1 MSSPLSGFT
10 VIDFSHVMA
19 GPFCTHTL
27 HTLGARVIKI
37 ERIGEGDVMRHYDVR
52 PEYTSKAPPFIAV
65 NAGKESLALDLKS
78 AQAKKIIRD
87 LVSTADVVV
96 ENFRPGVL
104 ERLGLGY
111 QECKQWNENIVY
123 CSVSGFGQQGPL
135 KNNPA
140 YDHIVQAMA
149 GVMSLTGEP
158 NSKHLKVGFPVL
170 DTFAGYTAA
179 MAVMSALLQRERF
192 GGGQYIDVAMLDASL
207 NLMIS
212 MAAPFLIAGDIPKKV
227 GNRGFN
233 MSPTSD
239 TFRAKDGEI
248 SIGANTQKQYEA
260 MCQVMERDDL
270 IHDERFALREGRMK
284 NEAALQE
291 EIEKTTQLKSAYEWE
306 SAFNKVGVPS
316 AAIRTIPEISQHEHL
331 YGRGRKIPIQSESQ
345 IAKGENSGF
354 TLGPGFV
361 LNQSQLKN
369 MGHAPALGEHSI
381 SILRELGYPQS
392 DIDDLC
398 RDNVIQKSYSN

>member
-1 MSSPLSGFT
+1 MPSPLSGFT

-52 PEYTSKAPPFIAV
+52 PEYAAKAPPFIAV
-65 NAGKESLALDLKS
+65 NAGKESIALNLKS
-78 AQAKKIIRD
+78 DEAKKIIQE
-87 LVSTADVVV
+87 LVKTADIIV

-104 ERLGLGY
+104 ERLGFGY
-111 QECKQWNENIVY
+111 EACKQWNHTLVY

-140 YDHIVQAMA
+140 YDHIVQAMS

-158 NSKHLKVGFPVL
+158 NSKNLKVGFPVL

-192 GGGQYIDVAMLDASL
+192 GEGQYIDVAMLDASL

-212 MAAPFLIAGDIPKKV
+212 MAAPFLIAGDVPKKV

-239 TFRAKDGEI
+239 TFQAKDGEI

-260 MCQVMERDDL
+260 MCQVMERGDL
-270 IHDERFALREGRMK
+270 ISDSRFSLREGRMK
-284 NEAALQE
+284 NEAILQK
-291 EIEKTTQLKSAYEWE
+291 EIEKTTKQKPALEWE
-306 SAFNKVGVPS
+306 LAFNKVGVPS
-316 AAIRTIPEISQHEHL
+316 AAVRSIPEIIQHEHL
-331 YGRGRKIPIQSESQ
+331 EGRGLKIPIQDKAQ
-345 IAKGENSGF
+345 IANNENSGY
-354 TLGPGFV
+354 TLGPGFL
-361 LNQSQLKN
+361 LNQSQLKSL
-369 MGHAPALGEHSI
+369 APAPSLGEHSA
-381 SILRELGYPQS
+381 SILSELGYSQE
-392 DIDDLC
+392 DIDEL
-398 RDNVIQKSYSN
+398 NNKKIIQTGDSS